1 MSAIVNDILNVSSLS
16 QLAAS
21 SNNRLPVD
29 LPTGGGTSADL
40 HASGLSSI
48 NLYYRINS
56 TGAFTLT
63 LPANYSLYKGRVL
76 HLVNGNGTYTVTVAA
91 SSSSSGLIRMLDNST
106 NASSTVTVLS
116 ASLGAWIS
124 LVCDGSTGWFAFSS
138 SA

>member
-29 LPTGGGTSADL
+29 LPTAAGTSADL

-56 TGAFTLT
+56 GGAFTLT

-76 HLVNGNGTYTVTVAA
+76 HLVNGVANTVTVAA

-106 NASSTVTVLS
+106 NGSGTVQIFTNTV
-116 ASLGAWIS
+116 GQWIS

>member
-76 HLVNGNGTYTVTVAA
+76 HLVNGATNLINVAA
-91 SSSSSGLIRMLDNST
+91 SSTSSGLIRMLDNST
-106 NASSTVTVLS
+106 NSSGTVQVFPTNAV
-116 ASLGAWIS
+116 GQWIS

>member
-29 LPTGGGTSADL
+29 LTGTSADL

-48 NLYYRINS
+48 NLYYRIS
-56 TGAFTLT
+56 SGGAFTLT

-76 HLVNGNGTYTVTVAA
+76 HLVNGSGTNAVTVPS

-106 NASSTVTVLS
+106 NASATVTVLS

>member
-29 LPTGGGTSADL
+29 LSGTSADL

-48 NLYYRINS
+48 NLYYRIS
-56 TGAFTLT
+56 SGGAFTLT

-76 HLVNGNGTYTVTVAA
+76 HLVNGVSGAWSIIVAQ
-91 SSSSSGLIRMLDNST
+91 SSASSGLIRMLDNST
-106 NASSTVTVLS
+106 NASGTVTIFG
-116 ASLGAWIS
+116 ATSLGQWIS